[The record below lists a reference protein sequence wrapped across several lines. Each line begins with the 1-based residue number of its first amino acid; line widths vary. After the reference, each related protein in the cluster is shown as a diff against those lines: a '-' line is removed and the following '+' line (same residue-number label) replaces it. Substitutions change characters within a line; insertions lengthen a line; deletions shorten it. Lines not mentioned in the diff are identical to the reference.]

1 MRKRQGYKTW
11 EEGQG
16 EMSQLGFQRRADNQ
30 GYGNGFLEQT
40 RAGGQEFLAYPVLN
54 SDRILSRKR
63 AVLILFSK
71 VGGQV
76 PCGLLHL
83 QK

>member
-1 MRKRQGYKTW
+1 
-11 EEGQG
+11 
-16 EMSQLGFQRRADNQ
+16 MSQLGFQRRADNQ
-30 GYGNGFLEQT
+30 DSGNGFLEQNKGWW
-40 RAGGQEFLAYPVLN
+40 AEFPCLSVLN

-76 PCGLLHL
+76 PCGPLHL